1 MGYIKDE
8 EILFI
13 GGKIFELLKILTHL
27 IPVNI
32 ISLWCFVILHRE
44 AF

>member
-1 MGYIKDE
+1 MSYIKNE

-13 GGKIFELLKILTHL
+13 GGEIFEHLKILTHL
-27 IPVNI
+27 ITVNI
-32 ISLWCFVILHRE
+32 ISLWCFVILHIE